1 MARSSSRAPPLSA
14 PPDAARTNVSARTSP
29 KLSAARAKRSIIS
42 ASSKR
47 SGSTRRTLD
56 LAPDLALFDRL
67 SFVMHLLAFAES
79 KLHLGAV
86 LPEIQTQRQEREPL
100 LLQLAGEPLQ
110 LGGMARALGVAAQ
123 EVGGAAR
130 LGLREERALSVGWD
144 VHPRQPRLAALDANK
159 TIHERA
165 TTR

>member
-110 LGGMARALGVAAQ
+110 LARMEQGLA
-123 EVGGAAR
+123 GAAR
-130 LGLREERALSVGWD
+130 LVLREERALSVGWD
-144 VHPRQPRLAALDANK
+144 VHARQPRLAALDANK

-165 TTR
+165 TTRAQA